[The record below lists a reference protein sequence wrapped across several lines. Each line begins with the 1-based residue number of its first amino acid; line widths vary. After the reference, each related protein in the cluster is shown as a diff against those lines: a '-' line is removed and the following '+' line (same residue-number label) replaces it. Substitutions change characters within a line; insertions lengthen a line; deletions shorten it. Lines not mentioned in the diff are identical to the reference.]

1 MILKSAGAVLLF
13 ALTLYI
19 SLQYTVME
27 RRRVLQAE
35 GFLLLLRHIRTQISC
50 FSVPLPEIYA
60 SFENRALS
68 DAGFLS
74 VLQAEGLSAAL
85 SACQAGLYLE
95 EAEARS
101 LQSFAEELGKSYR
114 SEQIALCDCYIA
126 EWERGYDDRKKE
138 MPRRARL
145 GRSLLLTG
153 GLMAVIV
160 LL

>member
-1 MILKSAGAVLLF
+1 MILKTAGAVLLF
-13 ALTLYI
+13 AVTLYI

-27 RRRVLQAE
+27 RRRLLQAE
-35 GFLLLLRHIRTQISC
+35 GFLLLLRHIRTQIAC
-50 FSVPLPEIYA
+50 FSDPLPEIYA

-68 DAGFLS
+68 DAGFLTA
-74 VLQAEGLSAAL
+74 VREEGMAAAL
-85 SACQAGLYLE
+85 STCRDRLYLTE
-95 EAEARS
+95 EETRS
-101 LQSFAEELGKSYR
+101 LSVFAEELGKSYR
-114 SEQIALCDCYIA
+114 SEQISLCDSYIA
-126 EWERGYDDRKKE
+126 EWERGYDDGKKE